1 MYAII
6 ESGGKQQTVTKGQR
20 IKVEKLDANVGDE
33 VTLPVLLISGDGTT
47 IIGQPQVEGASVK
60 GKVIE
65 QGKDKKVI
73 VFHYKPK
80 KDYRKKNG
88 HRQPFTKIE
97 VTEIVAPGGAAIT
110 NIQET
115 EEEQTEA

>member
-6 ESGGKQQTVTKGQR
+6 ESGGKQQRVEKGDR
-20 IKVEKLDANVGDE
+20 IKVEKLDVNVGDE
-33 VTLPVLLISGDGTT
+33 VTLPVLLISDEGSTL
-47 IIGQPQVEGASVK
+47 IGQPHVEGAQVEGR
-60 GKVIE
+60 VIE
-65 QGKDKKVI
+65 QGKDKKVV

-80 KDYRKKNG
+80 KDYRKKAG

-97 VTEIVAPGGAAIT
+97 VTGIVTPGGVVEAAAV
-110 NIQET
+110 E